1 MNVVITGASQGIGKA
16 IAEKFASSGADLF
29 LCSRNMDKLN
39 TWQKDLMAKYKI
51 RISAF
56 NADLS
61 LKDDVLAFGD
71 AVLKAWDRVDIL
83 VNNAGSFEPG
93 NVYNEPEGNLEKM
106 IGLNLYAAYHLTRKL
121 LPLMMEKKKGHIF
134 NICSI
139 ASLKAYPGG
148 GSYSISKFALEGF
161 SKNLREE
168 MKPFGIRVTS
178 IHPGAVFTRSWEGF
192 TERSR
197 IMEVSDVAELV
208 YSASRLSPNACVEE
222 IIVRPQLGD
231 L

>member
-29 LCSRNMDKLN
+29 LCSRNMDKQN
-39 TWQKDLMAKYKI
+39 GWQKDLMAKYKI

-61 LKDDVLAFGD
+61 FKDDVLAFGD

-93 NVYNEPEGNLEKM
+93 NVYNEPDGNLEKM
-106 IGLNLYAAYHLTRKL
+106 IGLNLYAAYHLTRRL

-222 IIVRPQLGD
+222 IVVRPQLGD